1 MINVQPVITG
11 IKTMIDMFSLQFMQN
26 AFLAGMMLSFV
37 LAVVSFF
44 VVLRRLSFIGVGVAH
59 SAFGGVA
66 LGALLGISP
75 TLTAIGFAV
84 VVANAIGYIGKEDLL
99 STDTAIGIFFP
110 LAMAM
115 GVIFIGMS
123 DQYNVDLFGYLFGNI
138 LAITRQD
145 LIVIAVFGGLV
156 LLSTVLFF
164 KELLFVAYDREVA
177 LVSGMP
183 VAFLDHF
190 FLTILALS
198 VVISMKIIG
207 IILVSALLVI
217 PGAAASQITRRYDS
231 MIAFSILIALISTSG
246 GLIISYYADLPSG
259 ATIVSLAS
267 FIFFAAF
274 SVGQIRR

>member
-1 MINVQPVITG
+1 
-11 IKTMIDMFSLQFMQN
+11 
-26 AFLAGMMLSFV
+26 
-37 LAVVSFF
+37 
-44 VVLRRLSFIGVGVAH
+44 
-59 SAFGGVA
+59 
-66 LGALLGISP
+66 
-75 TLTAIGFAV
+75 
-84 VVANAIGYIGKEDLL
+84 
-99 STDTAIGIFFP
+99 
-110 LAMAM
+110 
-115 GVIFIGMS
+115 MS

-274 SVGQIRR
+274 AVGQIRR